1 MTSAC
6 QPQKGC
12 PLSGRCGGCTLS
24 AMPYEEQL
32 LRKHAEIKKLLGRY
46 GRVSPVVGMDQPLHY
61 RNKVHGALAT
71 DRRGL
76 PISGVY
82 AAGTH
87 RVVPVTN
94 CLLEDE
100 AAGAVIRT
108 ILMMLPKYK
117 LAVYNEDTKKGF
129 LRHVLIRT
137 GANTGQML
145 VVLVASSL
153 TFPGGKAFVKELIAQ
168 HPAITSVVL
177 NENRRQTSMVLGQK
191 ETVLYGEGYLTD
203 TLCGL
208 TFRIS
213 PQSFYQV
220 NARQA
225 EVLYRTAMDLAG
237 LTGQET
243 MLDAYCG
250 TGTIGLCAAAHAKEV
265 LGVEL
270 NPDAVQDAKANAR
283 LNHIRNARF
292 LCDDAGRFM
301 RVLAKEGTAPDVVI
315 MDPPRSGSDRNFLQS
330 LMALSPKRV
339 VYVSCNPVTQARDLA
354 ILTKGGY
361 RVEKIVPVD
370 MFPMTEHCE
379 CVVGMRKG

>member
-1 MTSAC
+1 M
-6 QPQKGC
+6 
-12 PLSGRCGGCTLS
+12 
-24 AMPYEEQL
+24 
-32 LRKHAEIKKLLGRY
+32 KKLLGRY

-117 LAVYNEDTKKGF
+117 LAVYNEDSKKGF

-191 ETVLYGEGYLTD
+191 ETVLYGEGFLTD

-225 EVLYRTAMDLAG
+225 EVLYRTAIDLAC

-243 MLDAYCG
+243 LLDAYCG

-301 RVLAKEGTAPDVVI
+301 RAMAKEGTAPDVVI

-354 ILTKGGY
+354 FLAKGGY